1 MRRRDLLPLL
11 AATAAPV
18 ASLHAQ
24 GGYPDRPIRIIV
36 PFAAGGSGDITARL
50 VAQHVEARGTQP
62 VVVDNRPGANGVIG
76 CMAVKQSAPDGY
88 TLLLA
93 TTSTHAANPSL
104 LRNLPYDPDRDF
116 AMVGVFGNGGSYLL
130 VRPESP
136 WRSVAEL
143 VAAAREAPG
152 RLNFGYFNASSR
164 VPAELLNQ
172 MAGIRMTGVPYRVV
186 GNAFVDLFADRVQV
200 IFVDTAAGDGYVA
213 NGQVRVLAVTR
224 AQRWS
229 RHPDVPAMSEFFP
242 GFFMGG
248 FLGLA
253 APAGVPRPIL
263 QRLNDWVNEAILRPP
278 ILPRLEEFGFT
289 PRAMDLAE
297 VAAHVRAERESWARI
312 VRVAGIEPE

>member
-1 MRRRDLLPLL
+1 MQRR
-11 AATAAPV
+11 AVITMFGGSAIAPGI
-18 ASLHAQ
+18 AHAQ
-24 GGYPDRPIRIIV
+24 PTYPDRPIRIIV

-50 VAQHVEARGTQP
+50 VAQHIEARGGQP

-76 CMAVKQSAPDGY
+76 CMAVKQAAPDGY

-104 LRNLPYDPDRDF
+104 IRNLPYDPDRDF
-116 AMVGVFGNGGSYLL
+116 ATVGVFGNGGSYLL

-143 VAAAREAPG
+143 VSAAREAPG

-164 VPAELLNQ
+164 VPAELLNH
-172 MAGIRMTGVPYRVV
+172 MADIRTTGVPYRVV
-186 GNAFVDLFADRVQV
+186 SNAFIDLFADRLQV
-200 IFVDTAAGDGYVA
+200 IFADTAAGDSYVA

-224 AQRWS
+224 AQRWD
-229 RHPDVPAMSEFFP
+229 RHPNVPAMSEFFP
-242 GFFMGG
+242 GFVMGG

-253 APAGVPRPIL
+253 APAGVPQPIL

-278 ILPRLEEFGFT
+278 MQPRLEEFGFT
-289 PRAMDLAE
+289 PRAMTLVE
-297 VAAHVRAERESWARI
+297 VAALVRGERETYARI
-312 VRVAGIEPE
+312 ARLAGIEPE

>member
-1 MRRRDLLPLL
+1 MHRRSLF
-11 AATAAPV
+11 AAAGVIAGGH
-18 ASLHAQ
+18 AHAQ
-24 GGYPDRPIRIIV
+24 PAYPERPVRIIV

-50 VAQHVEARGTQP
+50 VAQHIEARGGQP

-104 LRNLPYDPDRDF
+104 VRNLPYDPDRDF

-136 WRSVAEL
+136 WRSVADL

-164 VPAELLNQ
+164 VPAELLNH
-172 MAGIRMTGVPYRVV
+172 MADIRITGVPYRVV

-200 IFVDTAAGDGYVA
+200 IFVDTAAGDSYV
-213 NGQVRVLAVTR
+213 NNNQVRVLAVTR
-224 AQRWS
+224 AQRWA
-229 RHPDVPAMSEFFP
+229 RHPNVPAMSEFFP
-242 GFFMGG
+242 GFVMGG

-253 APAGVPRPIL
+253 APAGVPQPIL
-263 QRLNDWVNEAILRPP
+263 QRLNGWVNEAILRPP
-278 ILPRLEEFGFT
+278 MGPRLEEFGFT
-289 PRAMDLAE
+289 PRSMTLAE
-297 VAAHVRAERESWARI
+297 AAAMVRGERETYARLT
-312 VRVAGIEPE
+312 RLAGIEPE